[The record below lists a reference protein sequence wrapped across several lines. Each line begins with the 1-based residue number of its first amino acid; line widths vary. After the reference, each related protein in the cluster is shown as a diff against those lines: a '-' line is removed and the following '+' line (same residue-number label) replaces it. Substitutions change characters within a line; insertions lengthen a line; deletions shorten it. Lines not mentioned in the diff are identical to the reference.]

1 MSFTDDYDMTNYINL
16 IVPTP
21 TVSVDVNAT
30 DHVEGQFLDIT
41 CTVTVSEY
49 VDTADVTVSMIWRRN
64 GTVLTNGS
72 DFTIGA
78 VAKSNNK
85 YTSILRVNSLRYETD
100 NGATYNCTAS
110 ITSNNLNV
118 LPGNDSSSA
127 TTLTVQSK

>member
-1 MSFTDDYDMTNYINL
+1 MIIL

-41 CTVTVSEY
+41 CTATLSEY
-49 VDTADVTVSMIWRRN
+49 VNMADVTVSIMWRRN

-72 DFTIGA
+72 DFIVGA
-78 VAKSNNK
+78 VAKSEFDND

-110 ITSNNLNV
+110 ITSNELNV

>member
-1 MSFTDDYDMTNYINL
+1 MIIL

-21 TVSVDVNAT
+21 TVIVDVNAT

-41 CTVTVSEY
+41 CTATVSEY
-49 VDTADVTVSMIWRRN
+49 VETDVTVSMIWRRN

-72 DFTIGA
+72 DFIVGA

-110 ITSNNLNV
+110 ITSNDLNV

>member
-1 MSFTDDYDMTNYINL
+1 MN
-16 IVPTP
+16 
-21 TVSVDVNAT
+21 
-30 DHVEGQFLDIT
+30 
-41 CTVTVSEY
+41 
-49 VDTADVTVSMIWRRN
+49 TADVTVSIMWRRN

-78 VAKSNNK
+78 VAKSEFDNE
-85 YTSILRVNSLRYETD
+85 YASILRVNSLRYETD

-110 ITSNNLNV
+110 ITSNDFHV

>member
-1 MSFTDDYDMTNYINL
+1 MIIL
-16 IVPTP
+16 IVSTP

-41 CTVTVSEY
+41 CTATVSEY
-49 VDTADVTVSMIWRRN
+49 VDTDVTVSMIWRRN

-110 ITSNNLNV
+110 INSNV

-127 TTLTVQSK
+127 TTLTVQRK

>member
-1 MSFTDDYDMTNYINL
+1 MWNVSKFIAYKVFIL
-16 IVPTP
+16 VVPTP
-21 TVSVDVNAT
+21 TVTIDVNAT

-41 CTVTVSEY
+41 CSATFSVFVNTNVTVR
-49 VDTADVTVSMIWRRN
+49 MIWRRN

-110 ITSNNLNV
+110 ITSNELNV